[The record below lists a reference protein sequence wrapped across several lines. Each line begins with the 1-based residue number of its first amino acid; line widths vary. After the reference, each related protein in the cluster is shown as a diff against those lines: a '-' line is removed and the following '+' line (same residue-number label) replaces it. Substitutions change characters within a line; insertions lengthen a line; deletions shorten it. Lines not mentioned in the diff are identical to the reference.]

1 MIRINY
7 ECDDCNDFNQFVI
20 NKNSFICCQ
29 NCKKEFGTIDKDWN
43 YKNHCL
49 FCSKKNFYKRKDF
62 NQLIGLFIIMLGGT
76 LAIWFYK
83 SYGPISYL
91 ILFGFSAIDF
101 MLFKFTNY
109 IGICYSCSSEY
120 IGIKDVDLLPD
131 FDHHQLEMYQK

>member
-7 ECDDCNDFNQFVI
+7 ECDDCKDFNQFFI
-20 NKNSFICCQ
+20 NKKLFISCQ
-29 NCKKEFGTIDKDWN
+29 NCQKEFGTIDKDWN
-43 YKNHCL
+43 YNQHCIFCNNKNY
-49 FCSKKNFYKRKDF
+49 YKRKNF
-62 NQLIGLFIIMLGGT
+62 NQLIGLFIIILGGT
-76 LAIWFYK
+76 LAIWFYE

-91 ILFGFSAIDF
+91 ILFGFALIDF

-120 IGIKDVDLLPD
+120 ISIEDVELLSD